1 MKLYNREHRDKWT
14 MRDFKFRAWDNQ
26 KKVMVEVWGLG
37 VGDLKSITTPD
48 AYETKIEDRYSIMQ
62 YIGIKDRNGKEI
74 YEGDIVQLPISRM
87 TGLFVI
93 CYFEELAAFRAINK
107 KGSTLDLSDK
117 VKNT

>member
-1 MKLYNREHRDKWT
+1 
-14 MRDFKFRAWDNQ
+14 
-26 KKVMVEVWGLG
+26 
-37 VGDLKSITTPD
+37 
-48 AYETKIEDRYSIMQ
+48 MQ

-117 VKNT
+117 VKKYIEKIGNTYENPELIQV